1 MACGAIIINYTIV
14 HIKSKNMSYYC
25 NKYKGKEEELCSKLP
40 NNDDDDWDELEDP
53 CANCCHWVKKEDK
66 GN

>member
-1 MACGAIIINYTIV
+1 
-14 HIKSKNMSYYC
+14 MSYYC
-25 NKYKGKEEELCSKLP
+25 NKYKGKEEELCSKLS
-40 NNDDDDWDELEDP
+40 NNDDDWDELEDP